1 MPKKIGA
8 GSSGGGR
15 GASGASKGVRSLA
28 SSLVGKA
35 GSVSRVGG
43 GVSQAAKNVA
53 ARVPNSGVSRAPVS
67 LPPGPKVPSGSGGR
81 LYSEK
86 PYSDQ
91 SIIGNYKEM
100 IGKGSSPEQA
110 VSIIQFAT
118 RASAQPRTTSEI
130 RRIVGLG

>member
-1 MPKKIGA
+1 MPKVGGGGSKGA
-8 GSSGGGR
+8 GGV
-15 GASGASKGVRSLA
+15 GASRGVKGLA

-53 ARVPNSGVSRAPVS
+53 ARVPSSGVSRAPVS
-67 LPPGPKVPSGSGGR
+67 LPPGPKVPSGSGGK

-118 RASAQPRTTSEI
+118 RASAQPRTTGEI
-130 RRIVGLG
+130 RRIVGLD